1 MHLAGPYPQL
11 DRYSGRGQPPR
22 GQPSVVQQNLGT
34 GYMDQRAGQTGLDVV
49 ERLVDFLGVPIQDV
63 TLGRLGDQV
72 DECVKRLDREHRI
85 AADVG
90 VRLLGDLG
98 DLHQR

>member
-1 MHLAGPYPQL
+1 
-11 DRYSGRGQPPR
+11 
-22 GQPSVVQQNLGT
+22 
-34 GYMDQRAGQTGLDVV
+34 MDQRAGQTGLDVV
-49 ERLVDFLGVPIQDV
+49 ERLVDLFGAPIHDV
-63 TLGRLGDQV
+63 TLARLGDQV

-90 VRLLGDLG
+90 VRLLGGLG